1 MIRYDIYICVTSLLE
16 EIQGYFCSVFIVS
29 NNCYG
34 KGYENWAYILICQCF
49 HKK

>member
-1 MIRYDIYICVTSLLE
+1 MIRYDLHMCHFFVA